1 MFGRKITFTYLDD
14 GYDPGRAVNNTI
26 RLIQQEQVFA
36 VFSSLGTSNN
46 LAVRKL
52 LNDAKVPQ
60 LYVSSGATTFG
71 RDYKKYPWTIGYIP
85 PYSEEGELYGRYVV
99 KNVKKPKIAVLYQN
113 DDYGRDLLAGLKRGL
128 GSKTNSIVASVGYD
142 PTSADVQPQVTQLK
156 ASKANVLMVFAFGKF
171 SLQAFNAVS
180 RLGWKPQIFVND
192 VSSASAL
199 MAIVPQKA
207 ANGSISIVFG
217 KDPASPIWRNDKGI
231 KLFQSI
237 LKKYGSSV
245 NSRDLQDGYFTAGM
259 ATAYTMVNT
268 LKKAGKNLDPA
279 ERDERG
285 HAPEREGQSLR
296 PAGHRHPHDTDEPVP
311 AHAGPAAALVEQQL
325 ASLRQADLRQALAT
339 RLRLGADHRLEGAGG
354 SDGETERHDPRAAH
368 GQFRH
373 AVGSAREAARPRVPV
388 GRIRHVEP
396 VRASSRNGELDRR
409 VAEGED
415 AGRRRDQRAR
425 GGTSKIVV
433 VAVRY
438 TAVSPERPLLSR
450 RASAREL

>member
-1 MFGRKITFTYLDD
+1 VGGRIIFACAIVAAVAAASAGARPIATPGVSATEIHLGSSVPLSGEAAIAGNVARGIEAYFKYVNDKGGVFGRKITFTYLDD

-26 RLIQQEQVFA
+26 RLIQQEQVLA

-52 LNDAKVPQ
+52 LNDNKVPQ

-99 KNVKKPKIAVLYQN
+99 KNVKKPKVAVLYQN

-128 GSKTNSIVASVGYD
+128 GARAKSIVASVGYD
-142 PTSADVQPQVTQLK
+142 PTTADVQPQVTQLK

-217 KDPASPIWRNDKGI
+217 KDPAAPIWRNDKGI

-268 LKKAGKNLDPA
+268 LRKAGKNLT
-279 ERDERG
+279 R
-285 HAPEREGQSLR
+285 QS
-296 PAGHRHPHDTDEPVP
+296 VMN
-311 AHAGPAAALVEQQL
+311 AATHLNEKGNPFVL
-325 ASLRQADLRQALAT
+325 P
-339 RLRLGADHRLEGAGG
+339 GI
-354 SDGETERHDPRAAH
+354 
-368 GQFRH
+368 
-373 AVGSAREAARPRVPV
+373 V
-388 GRIRHVEP
+388 IRTTP
-396 VRASSRNGELDRR
+396 SSRFPLTQVRL
-409 VAEGED
+409 
-415 AGRRRDQRAR
+415 QRWSNNSWHPF
-425 GGTSKIVV
+425 GKLI
-433 VAVRY
+433 
-438 TAVSPERPLLSR
+438 
-450 RASAREL
+450 SAKP